1 MLENKN
7 EFIQKKIQEDISP
20 AKNLKGFHLKIVGSL
35 AILWSLF
42 QLWYASPFPFIFDVG
57 VIKGLPAR
65 ALHLGFALILA
76 FLIFPFR
83 KKGNVS
89 VSNIFI
95 AILSFLCCFYI
106 LIFYDDL
113 VLRAGILLVVDFVI
127 AGKEFKIPIEM
138 IIGIFGMLALL
149 EATRRVIGL
158 PLVIV
163 AVSFLIFSYFGRYF
177 PDIISHAGLS
187 LNRLVGYHWF
197 DQEAIFGI
205 PISVSVSFIFLFVLF
220 GSLLDT
226 AGGGKYF
233 LDLAFAMVGKM
244 RGGPAKAAILG
255 SGMTGLI
262 SGSSIA
268 NTVTTGTF
276 TIPIMKKT
284 GFSKEKA
291 GAIEVSAS
299 VNGQIMPPVMGAAAF
314 IIASFIGVT
323 YFEVVKHA
331 FLPAII
337 SYIALFYISHLE
349 ALKLNLKGM
358 DEKDVPKLGKT
369 FLSGLHFLIPIF
381 VLIYL
386 LVIVRFTASYSIF
399 YTIIALL
406 TVNFLKKF
414 FDGYKKGNLTDS
426 LKIWYNETITGFE
439 RGALNMVGV
448 GVAIATAGI
457 IVGAV
462 ASTGLGTNLILI
474 VETIAK
480 DNVAILIA
488 LTILLCLVLGMG
500 LPTTANYVVVA
511 SLMAGVLV
519 NVGNASGFIF
529 PLIAVHLFVFYFGLM
544 ADVTPPVG
552 LASYAAAAIS
562 GGDPLKT
569 GVQAFW
575 YSLRTG
581 VLPIVFIFN
590 HELLLIGIENIWHG
604 LLVIVTS
611 LIGIL
616 VFTSAT
622 QGWFFS
628 KLKIYEILIFLII
641 SISLL
646 SPDFALNRFKPKYD
660 YQNLE
665 TIDKIKLNSNKEV
678 QIKVTRYT
686 PYGERYRMFVI
697 PKDTFDNEYNLM
709 EYGIE
714 INSENGKQTVYKVS
728 WKGLAKKDGLAS
740 GDVITEFK
748 IENLDRPNKAIIYP
762 FALSIL
768 LIFGYLNYRRGKSKL

>member
-1 MLENKN
+1 MNQNTDTNIES
-7 EFIQKKIQEDISP
+7 KIHEDLSP
-20 AKNLKGFHLKIVGSL
+20 TRNLTGLHLKIVL
-35 AILWSLF
+35 TIAIIWSLF
-42 QLWYASPFPFIFDVG
+42 QLWYASPFPFWFNIGMF
-57 VIKGLPAR
+57 KGLPAR
-65 ALHLGFALILA
+65 AIHLGFALLLA
-76 FLIFPFR
+76 FLIFPFSR
-83 KKGNVS
+83 SKKVS
-89 VSNIFI
+89 FI
-95 AILSFLCCFYI
+95 DILISIIGVLCCLYI
-106 LIFYDDL
+106 YFFYDQL
-113 VLRAGILLVVDFVI
+113 VDRGGILLKI
-127 AGKEFKIPIEM
+127 SLGQNIIIPIEL
-138 IIGIFGMLALL
+138 IIGISGILILL

-158 PLVIV
+158 PLVII
-163 AVSFLIFSYFGRYF
+163 ATCFLLFSFFGRYA
-177 PDIISHAGLS
+177 PDIISHGGLS
-187 LNRLVGYHWF
+187 LNRLVGFQWF

-205 PISVSVSFIFLFVLF
+205 PIGVSVDFIFLFVLF
-220 GSLLDT
+220 GALLET

-291 GAIEVSAS
+291 GAIEVSSS
-299 VNGQIMPPVMGAAAF
+299 VNGQLMPPVMGAAAF
-314 IIASFIGVT
+314 VMASFIGVT

-337 SYIALFYISHLE
+337 SYVALFYISHLE

-358 DEKDVPKLGKT
+358 EEKDVPNLKKT
-369 FLSGLHFLIPIF
+369 FLAGLHFLIPIF

-386 LVIVRFTASYSIF
+386 LVYLRFTASYSIF
-399 YTIIALL
+399 YATIALIF
-406 TVNFLKKF
+406 VNLINKLIKQPNFKDALKTWF
-414 FDGYKKGNLTDS
+414 NQ
-426 LKIWYNETITGFE
+426 TIVGFE
-439 RGALNMVGV
+439 KGAINMVGV
-448 GVAIATAGI
+448 GIAIATAGV

-462 ASTGLGTNLILI
+462 GSTGLSTNLII
-474 VETIAK
+474 VIESIAK
-480 DNVAILIA
+480 DNVIILIF
-488 LTILLCLVLGMG
+488 LTIILCLLLGMG

-511 SLMAGVLV
+511 SLMAMVLV
-519 NVGNASGFIF
+519 DVGNASGFVF

-581 VLPIVFIFN
+581 ILPIVFLFN
-590 HELLLIGIENIWHG
+590 HELLLIGIENIWHA

-616 VFTSAT
+616 IFTAAT
-622 QGWFFS
+622 QRWFFN
-628 KLKIYEILIFLII
+628 KLRWYEIIVFLFI

-646 SPDFALNRFKPKYD
+646 SPEFVLNKFYPKYNYKD
-660 YQNLE
+660 INQIQLLE
-665 TIDKIKLNSNKEV
+665 LDPKKEV
-678 QIKVTRYT
+678 RFKVTR
-686 PYGERYRMFVI
+686 PSEYGERYKLFVI
-697 PKDTFDNEYNLM
+697 EKNTFETKFNLD
-709 EYGIE
+709 EYGISLIKE
-714 INSENGKQTVYKVS
+714 EKRIVVDTLKWNGK
-728 WKGLAKKDGLAS
+728 AKKS
-740 GDVITEFK
+740 GFETGDFISEFK
-748 IENLDRPNKAIIYP
+748 VENLDRPNKRIIYP
-762 FALSIL
+762 LAIL
-768 LIFGYLNYRRGKSKL
+768 LLIIFGYLNYRRKE